1 MTLYLACLLIV
12 NSVIAIIMY
21 RILFKKRRLFND
33 RFGMIMSMSI
43 SGILSLTIA
52 MILQFLYADQMY
64 MMMAL
69 TVLIGGG
76 IGILFGS
83 LVKFQS
89 LLAGFLNG
97 IIGSLMGNMLAA
109 VVKDPALCSLPA
121 SYLIS
126 LEENMVAFSL
136 FGTLLVFMTISL
148 VNYSL
153 RV

>member
-1 MTLYLACLLIV
+1 
-12 NSVIAIIMY
+12 
-21 RILFKKRRLFND
+21 
-33 RFGMIMSMSI
+33 MSMSI